1 MPEKL
6 EEFMRNLTDAS
17 SWARVFITGIF
28 VLFLYFVLAP
38 LVIVTVAVQTLF
50 NLLSSSSNSNLIE
63 FSKILVEYIKQILD
77 FTLYRSDEKPFPFS
91 GFPASSGKEEAE
103 TNVGVAPAKAS
114 PRRKAKPK
122 KSTKKKIAKGSEAKE
137 A

>member
-1 MPEKL
+1 MPKKL
-6 EEFMRNLTDAS
+6 EEFMKNLTDAS

-38 LVIVTVAVQTLF
+38 LVIVTVAVQILF
-50 NLLSSSSNSNLIE
+50 NLLSGSSNSNLTE
-63 FSKILVEYIKQILD
+63 FSEILIEYIKQILD

-91 GFPASSGKEEAE
+91 GFPASSDKEAE
-103 TNVGVAPAKAS
+103 TNLSADSAKAS
-114 PRRKAKPK
+114 LRRKAKRK

-137 A
+137 I

>member
-1 MPEKL
+1 MPKKL
-6 EEFMRNLTDAS
+6 EEFMKNLTDAS

-38 LVIVTVAVQTLF
+38 LVIVIVAVQILF
-50 NLLSSSSNSNLIE
+50 NLLSGSSNSNLTE
-63 FSKILVEYIKQILD
+63 FSEILIEYIKQILD

-91 GFPASSGKEEAE
+91 GFPASSDKEAE
-103 TNVGVAPAKAS
+103 TNVSAGSAKAS
-114 PRRKAKPK
+114 PRRKAKRK

-137 A
+137 I

>member
-6 EEFMRNLTDAS
+6 EEFMKNLTDAS

-38 LVIVTVAVQTLF
+38 LVIVTVAVQILF
-50 NLLSSSSNSNLIE
+50 NLLSGSSNSNLTE
-63 FSKILVEYIKQILD
+63 FSEILIEYIKQILD

-91 GFPASSGKEEAE
+91 GFPASSDKEAE
-103 TNVGVAPAKAS
+103 TNLSAGSAKAS
-114 PRRKAKPK
+114 PRRKAKRK
-122 KSTKKKIAKGSEAKE
+122 KSTKKKIVKGSEAKE
-137 A
+137 N

>member
-1 MPEKL
+1 MPKKL
-6 EEFMRNLTDAS
+6 EEFMKNLTDAS

-38 LVIVTVAVQTLF
+38 LVIVTVAVQILF
-50 NLLSSSSNSNLIE
+50 NLLSGSSNSNLTE
-63 FSKILVEYIKQILD
+63 FSEILIEYIKQILD

-91 GFPASSGKEEAE
+91 GFPASSDKETE
-103 TNVGVAPAKAS
+103 TNVSASSKKAS
-114 PRRKAKPK
+114 PRRKAKRK

-137 A
+137 I